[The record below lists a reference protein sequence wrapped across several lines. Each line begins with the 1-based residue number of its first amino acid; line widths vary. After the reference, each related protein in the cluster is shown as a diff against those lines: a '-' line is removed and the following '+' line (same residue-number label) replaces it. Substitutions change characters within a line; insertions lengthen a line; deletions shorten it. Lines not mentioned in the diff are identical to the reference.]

1 MRIIVVGCG
10 KIGKTIIGSL
20 IKERHEVIAVDKDRD
35 VIEKIATEYDVKC
48 ICANGA
54 EYDSLVEIGAETAD
68 IFIAVTTS
76 DESNM
81 LSCFVAKKLGAKHT
95 VARIRDIGNSDGKGL
110 RFLREQFGLSMTINP
125 ERLTASAIYNV
136 LKLPSAVKAE
146 VFPGSKFEISEAVV
160 KQNSLLCGV
169 ALKDV
174 KSKSKEKFLVSI
186 VNRGGNIYIPDGRF
200 TLASGDKVAVIAA
213 ERNMDGALRG
223 LTTETRT
230 VKQVMILG
238 ASKICHYLCEK
249 LTAAK
254 ISCKVIDVDKERCF
268 SMCEEFPSVSVI
280 CGNGMNGDLL
290 LEEGI
295 TDSDAFVSLTGRDED
310 NILISFYASN
320 HGVKKVVA
328 KVNNEEMSDTA
339 SGLGLDCIVSPKD
352 ITADYIIKYARSLEN
367 ATEGEINA
375 LYSLAGG
382 GAEAVEFCVKDF
394 EGAGIPLK
402 NLKLKN
408 DVLIGGI
415 IREGK
420 NIIPC
425 GDDVISEGD
434 RVIVVATGK
443 RLTSLGDILR

>member
-10 KIGKTIIGSL
+10 KIGKTIIESL
-20 IKERHEVIAVDKDRD
+20 IQERHEVIAVDKDRN
-35 VIEKIATEYDVKC
+35 VIEEISTEYDVKC

-54 EYDSLVEIGAETAD
+54 EYDSLIEIGAETAD

-76 DESNM
+76 DEANM

-160 KQNSLLCGV
+160 KQGSLLSGV
-169 ALKDV
+169 MLKDIKNKV
-174 KSKSKEKFLVSI
+174 KEKFLISI
-186 VNRGGNIYIPDGRF
+186 VSRGDNIYIPDGKF
-200 TLASGDKVAVIAA
+200 TLSDGDKVAVIAD
-213 ERNMDGALRG
+213 ERNMDGALRAI
-223 LTTETRT
+223 TSESRAI
-230 VKQVMILG
+230 KQVMILG
-238 ASKICHYLCEK
+238 ASKICHYLCDK
-249 LTAAK
+249 LLSAK
-254 ISCKVIDVDKERCF
+254 ISCKVIDVDRERCLD
-268 SMCEEFPSVSVI
+268 MCEEFSDAAVI

-295 TDSDAFVSLTGRDED
+295 SGSDAFVALTGRDED

-328 KVNNEEMSDTA
+328 KVNNDEMSDTA

-352 ITADYIIKYARSLEN
+352 ITADYIIRYARSLED

-382 GAEAVEFCVKDF
+382 GAEAVEFSVKDF
-394 EGAGIPLK
+394 EGSNVPLK
-402 NLKLKN
+402 ELKLKK
-408 DVLIGGI
+408 DILIGGI
-415 IREGK
+415 IRDGK

-425 GDDVISEGD
+425 GDDVINDGD
-434 RVIVVATGK
+434 RVIIVATGK
-443 RLTSLGDILR
+443 RLTRLSDILR